1 MRLKIYLLLVIL
13 VTSCTS
19 IPVPISAPKPY
30 GAIPS
35 ERQLEWHKLKYYA
48 FIHFSPNTFTDME
61 WGYGD
66 ESPKSFAPTELDV
79 DQWVRVAKE
88 AGMEGIVITAKHH
101 DGFALWPSK
110 YTEHSVKNSP
120 WKNGKGD
127 ILREL
132 RVACDKYGLKLGMYL
147 SPWDRN
153 HAQYGTSEYIT
164 YFRNQLKEVLT
175 EYGDIYEVWFDGA
188 NGGDGYYGGANETRR
203 IDNKTY
209 YDWEN
214 TRKIVREL
222 QPNAVM
228 FSDAGPD
235 IRWIGNEQGYAYD
248 PTWATINGD
257 EFFPGMSGVNDRL
270 QTGDEDGNIWIAPEV
285 NTSIR
290 PGWFYHEA
298 ENNRVKSV
306 NQLIDNWYHSVGMNG
321 NFILNLPPDKRGLIH
336 DNDIKALQGLKAY
349 VDKAFST
356 DYSDNATISASNE
369 RGNASNYKV
378 ENAFDV
384 AEETYWATDDAVL
397 DAFVEIDFGKE
408 IKVNALLLQ
417 EYIRLGQRI
426 KGFKI
431 EAFND
436 GSYNQV
442 AEGITIGNRRLIKFK
457 TVKISKLKIHFNG
470 KASPVISN
478 IEVYRVPEMIGK
490 PVIQRNKDG
499 LVSITSD
506 SPDPSYRYTIDGSDP
521 DENSSL
527 YTTPFLFN
535 KFGIIKAMAFLQDS
549 NTVSET
555 VTTNFDVPKTLW
567 EISSTKKSH
576 SSYSITNAIDGNP
589 KSVWFTERGQDK
601 NTESSITVAFGELL
615 QLQGFSYLPR
625 QDGRNEA
632 NIFKYDLALSTD
644 GKKWNTVLKGKEF
657 SNIGNNPVLQ
667 EIKFDRTIPAKY
679 MKLTCI
685 SDLNDEG
692 WMNIAELDVITQ

>member
-1 MRLKIYLLLVIL
+1 MKLKICALLAVLAVG
-13 VTSCTS
+13 CTT
-19 IPVPISAPKPY
+19 VPAPEPY
-30 GAIPS
+30 GAVPS
-35 ERQLEWHKLKYYA
+35 ERQLDWHKLKYYA
-48 FIHFSPNTFTDME
+48 FIHFSPNTFTDKE

-66 ESPKSFAPTELDV
+66 ESPQSFNPSELDI
-79 DQWVRVAKE
+79 DQWARVASE

-120 WKNGKGD
+120 WKNGEGD

-132 RVACDKYGLKLGMYL
+132 RIACDKYGLKLGMYL

-153 HAQYGTSEYIT
+153 HPEYGTSEYIT

-222 QPNAVM
+222 QPSAVM

-235 IRWIGNEQGYAYD
+235 IRWIGNEQGYAAD
-248 PTWATINGD
+248 PNWSTMKGEN
-257 EFFPGMSGVNDRL
+257 FYPGMSGINDQL
-270 QTGDEDGNIWIAPEV
+270 QSGHEDGNLWVSAEV

-298 ENNRVKSV
+298 ENDRVKSV

-336 DNDIKALQGLKAY
+336 ENDIKALQGLKAY

-356 DYSDNATISASNE
+356 DYSDDAVISASNV
-369 RGNASNYKV
+369 RGNASNYDA
-378 ENAFDV
+378 ENAFD
-384 AEETYWATDDAVL
+384 ADEETYWATDDAVL
-397 DAFVEIDFGKE
+397 DAFVEVDFGKE
-408 IKVNALLLQ
+408 IDVNVLLLQ

-426 KGFKI
+426 KGFRI
-431 EAFND
+431 EAFLD
-436 GSYNQV
+436 GAYSEIAQ
-442 AEGITIGNRRLIKFK
+442 GITIGNRRLIKFK
-457 TVKISKLKIHFNG
+457 TIKTSKLKIHFHG

-478 IEVYRVPEMIGK
+478 VEIYRVPEMIGK
-490 PVIQRNKDG
+490 PAIQRGKDG
-499 LVSITSD
+499 LVKITSD
-506 SPDPSYRYTIDGSDP
+506 SRDPSYRYTTDGSEP
-521 DENSSL
+521 NTNSSL
-527 YTTPFLFN
+527 YSAPFALN
-535 KFGIIKAMAFLQDS
+535 KPGKIRAKAFLQDGT
-549 NTVSET
+549 TVSET
-555 VTTNFDVPKTLW
+555 VTADFDVPKTLW
-567 EISSTKKSH
+567 EVTATKNSH
-576 SSYSITNAIDGNP
+576 PYYPINNAVDGDHE
-589 KSVWFTERGQDK
+589 SVWFTEKGQDK
-601 NTESSITVAFGELL
+601 NVESSITVDFGELL
-615 QLQGFSYLPR
+615 ELKGFSYLPR

-632 NIFKYDLALSTD
+632 NVFKYNLAVSTD
-644 GKKWNTVLKGKEF
+644 GKRWNTILQGKEF

-667 EIKFDRTIPAKY
+667 KVEFGRTVSAKY
-679 MKLTCI
+679 LKLTCI
-685 SDLNDEG
+685 SDIHDEG
-692 WMNIAELDVITQ
+692 WMNIAELDVVTNK